1 VFFIF
6 YFHDCFIEKE
16 VSDKLNLL
24 GTLARNF
31 KGKGSVAFVNCGY
44 VECNGKYR
52 GSQITKYHHV
62 LHANKFDE

>member
-1 VFFIF
+1 MFFIF

-44 VECNGKYR
+44 VECNYDMYH
-52 GSQITKYHHV
+52 GSQ
-62 LHANKFDE
+62 NKFDE